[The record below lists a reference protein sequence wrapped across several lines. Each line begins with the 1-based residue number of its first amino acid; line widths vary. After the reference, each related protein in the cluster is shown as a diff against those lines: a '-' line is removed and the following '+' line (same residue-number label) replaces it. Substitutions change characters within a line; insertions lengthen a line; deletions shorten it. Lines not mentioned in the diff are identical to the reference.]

1 MVEQLLV
8 SNIMS
13 CHLKPDGRYI
23 AADAENMPEYVKIE
37 ILHDK
42 INETFRLLNSTEF
55 QQYMYLPLK
64 PGVRLL

>member
-23 AADAENMPEYVKIE
+23 ADADAENMPETVK
-37 ILHDK
+37 
-42 INETFRLLNSTEF
+42 N
-55 QQYMYLPLK
+55 
-64 PGVRLL
+64 